1 MSLHTKSR
9 FVLTSLATVA
19 VVAIGGFA
27 YAQTTTTPESP
38 QRNTTTPGSNDRAA
52 SATGN
57 NMQGQ
62 TPTTPAKGNLPL
74 GTDGRRTGMGQDL
87 NNMPN
92 GPTQATQPIDARD
105 TMNRDQSGTIIN
117 DANRAGTT
125 SGASANDPGRMD
137 PTNRADGTS
146 GSTGD
151 GMNLAPRADRN

>member
-27 YAQTTTTPESP
+27 YAQTTTAPESP
-38 QRNTTTPGSNDRAA
+38 QRNTTTPSSNDRAA
-52 SATGN
+52 SANGS
-57 NMQGQ
+57 MQGP
-62 TPTTPAKGNLPL
+62 TLTTPAQGSLPL

-92 GPTQATQPIDARD
+92 GSSQSTQPMDSRD
-105 TMNRDQSGTIIN
+105 TLNRDQSGTISN

-125 SGASANDPGRMD
+125 SGVSANDPGRMD
-137 PTNRADGTS
+137 STNRADGTS